1 MPTARLRAE
10 QTPPS
15 PLVLVGMMGEIA
27 DSAGKPGRLSLRDIL
42 LEQID
47 DLGREVAAALL
58 DHLANAIA
66 KAV

>member
-1 MPTARLRAE
+1 
-10 QTPPS
+10 
-15 PLVLVGMMGEIA
+15 MMGEIA